1 MFGFS
6 FIVYVFLLLLNE
18 CIQDVLFLSLMSI
31 ASITV
36 FMLPLFF
43 IFLPIVSSFYI
54 YLFLAFQ
61 FIFYIFRLP
70 APHPH
75 LSSVFFN
82 FFFMV
87 FVHQANCFTE
97 CIFILIH
104 DKLSGP
110 ERHLIGSIF
119 HLQDS
124 FATLF
129 YISSYRIY
137 QCLLFSTCHHWMSC
151 AFPNQPFT
159 WSSLTGERPGWP
171 SRLYSPLLP

>member
-6 FIVYVFLLLLNE
+6 FIVYVFLLLLSE
-18 CIQDVLFLSLMSI
+18 CIQDVLSLSLMSI
-31 ASITV
+31 TSITV
-36 FMLPLFF
+36 FMLTLSF
-43 IFLPIVSSFYI
+43 IFLPTVSSFYI

-70 APHPH
+70 RPH

>member
-1 MFGFS
+1 MYPGRPFLVFNVHYFYHCFYAAS
-6 FIVYVFLLLLNE
+6 FLHISSHCVFIL
-18 CIQDVLFLSLMSI
+18 
-31 ASITV
+31 
-36 FMLPLFF
+36 
-43 IFLPIVSSFYI
+43 
-54 YLFLAFQ
+54 YLFIYCISVHLLYFPLT
-61 FIFYIFRLP
+61 RP
-70 APHPH
+70 PPH

-87 FVHQANCFTE
+87 FVHQANCFAE

-110 ERHLIGSIF
+110 ECHLIGSIF

-137 QCLLFSTCHHWMSC
+137 QCLLFSTCHH
-151 AFPNQPFT
+151 
-159 WSSLTGERPGWP
+159 
-171 SRLYSPLLP
+171 